1 MIKNVRGA
9 DSRGSQNII
18 ISKYVRKVWLVWNPA
33 ASRRGNDVDKNPPWL
48 LAAAAAAAARVLSL
62 SRALLGDTGL

>member
-18 ISKYVRKVWLVWNPA
+18 ISNYLLSRVYARCGGVDA
-33 ASRRGNDVDKNPPWL
+33 ARRGNDVDKNPPWL

-62 SRALLGDTGL
+62 SRA